1 MNNLNKIKEQSKS
14 IKKQINDVFQEKV
27 ELEEIVIQ
35 QEERVLNKINQI
47 SNLEKKMKVVDEML
61 KNKNIEI
68 KKNEQHCMSL
78 IKIIEEQKKNISNL
92 NNRLNNIYQ
101 NDIESSNLIKSDNS
115 FSKDHFIKNSSDL
128 IFDNSMEKD
137 NNLTKKSLELNH
149 PINPKEGKKTKSKE
163 DFIDYSK
170 KLTKIPR
177 IMEKKL
183 VDDEDNNNDSNLK
196 DITVMMKKILDDIQV

>member
-101 NDIESSNLIKSDNS
+101 NDIESSK
-115 FSKDHFIKNSSDL
+115 KT
-128 IFDNSMEKD
+128 IFEKD
-137 NNLTKKSLELNH
+137 QEIQFLKNFSNSLKSQITSMFYLLQNMRKKSNH
-149 PINPKEGKKTKSKE
+149 SKLKTKTLEQK
-163 DFIDYSK
+163 
-170 KLTKIPR
+170 
-177 IMEKKL
+177 
-183 VDDEDNNNDSNLK
+183 
-196 DITVMMKKILDDIQV
+196 MKS